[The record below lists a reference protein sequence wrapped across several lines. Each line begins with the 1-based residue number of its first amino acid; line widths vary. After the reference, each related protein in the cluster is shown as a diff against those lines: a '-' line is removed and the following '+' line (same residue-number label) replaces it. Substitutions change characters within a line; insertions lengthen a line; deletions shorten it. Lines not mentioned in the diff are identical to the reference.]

1 VDQFIK
7 EHNGKTVVREGYG
20 LTETVAVVCLTP
32 LGNGRRGSIGIPFP
46 DILFGIFE
54 YGTTNLVPYGEDGE
68 ICISGPTVMKGYYN
82 NEEETKNALKLHDDG
97 RIWLHTGDMGI
108 MDEDGYVYF
117 KQRYK
122 RVIISSG
129 YNIYPSQI
137 EAEINKFPGV
147 AESCAIG
154 IPDPIRVQRIKV
166 FVVLEEGVTGDEKMV
181 KDLIAYSREKFAKF
195 SVPKDFEF
203 IDKLP
208 RTKVGKIAYRELEEL
223 EAKRREQ

>member
-1 VDQFIK
+1 M
-7 EHNGKTVVREGYG
+7 
-20 LTETVAVVCLTP
+20 
-32 LGNGRRGSIGIPFP
+32 
-46 DILFGIFE
+46 FGIFE
-54 YGTTNLVPYGEDGE
+54 LGTKNLVPYGEIGE

-82 NEEETKNALKLHDDG
+82 NEEETKNALLVHDDG
-97 RIWLHTGDMGI
+97 RTWLHTGDMGI
-108 MDEDGYVYF
+108 MDEDGFVYF
-117 KQRYK
+117 KQRHK

-137 EAEINKFPGV
+137 EAVINRYPGV
-147 AESCAIG
+147 VESCAIG

-166 FVVLEEGVTGDEKMV
+166 FVVLEEGITGDDHLV
-181 KDLIAYSREKFAKF
+181 KKLIAYSRENFAKF

-223 EAKRREQ
+223 EASRRK